1 MYVDFILNNFWII
14 LAIVSFLAIVIGFG
28 KGIWQYCIKP
38 LFKTEQRKDIA
49 DLDWTAAKK
58 RSTWVGHM
66 FFK

>member
-1 MYVDFILNNFWII
+1 MIDFILDNFWII
-14 LAIVSFLAIVIGFG
+14 LAIASFLAIVIGFG

-38 LFKTEQRKDIA
+38 LFKTEPRKDIA